1 MAEPGGELMSTID
14 FEAEYNN
21 RARVPEHPAIMEG
34 WARDAAAFR
43 AAQGPMAELSQT
55 YGPSSR
61 QQFDLFRP
69 EAQQGEALL
78 LFIHGGY
85 WQALD
90 KASFSHCAAGL
101 VTRGVPVAVAGYDLC
116 PDVTIMEIIRQMRAC
131 AATIWRRFNA
141 PIIACGHSAGG
152 HLAACLAATDWQ
164 EFAPDLPPRLVRGG
178 LAISG
183 LFDLAP
189 LIGTSVNAKLGLD
202 ADSARAASP
211 LFWPAPAGTRF
222 EAWVGAA
229 ESGEYLRQ
237 SHAIAEAWALEGVET
252 AYGEIPDGNHFSA
265 IAPLSSAS
273 SPMVGALAAL
283 AGA

>member
-1 MAEPGGELMSTID
+1 MTQID
-14 FEAEYNN
+14 YEAEYNN

-43 AAQGPMAELSQT
+43 ASQGPLAELSQP
-55 YGPSSR
+55 YGPSPR
-61 QQFDLFRP
+61 QHFDLFRP
-69 EAQQGEALL
+69 QTQQGEALV

-101 VTRGVPVAVAGYDLC
+101 VARGVPVAMAGYDLC
-116 PDVTIMEIIRQMRAC
+116 PDVTVAEIIGQMRAC
-131 AATIWRRFNA
+131 AAALWRRFNA

-152 HLAACLAATDWQ
+152 HLAACLAATDWPA
-164 EFAPDLPPRLVRGG
+164 FAPDLPPRLVRGG
-178 LAISG
+178 LGISG

-189 LIGTSVNAKLGLD
+189 LIGTSVNARLGLD
-202 ADSARAASP
+202 AESARAASP

-222 EAWVGAA
+222 EAWVGGA

-237 SHAIAEAWALEGVET
+237 SHAIAEAWALEGVT
-252 AYGEIPDGNHFSA
+252 TCYAEIPAANHFTA
-265 IAPLSSAS
+265 IAPLADAESR
-273 SPMVGALAAL
+273 MVTALAAM